1 MRRRNIT
8 ETSLDKFLEAY
19 KVLCSEVYIPE
30 RHREGYVKLIK
41 RVGKLRDNTPT
52 KIKLL
57 QYKIELDDLLDEK
70 AEEIYRKLKLD

>member
-1 MRRRNIT
+1 MSRRNIT

-19 KVLCSEVYIPE
+19 KILCSEVYIPE
-30 RHREGYVKLIK
+30 RHREGYIKFIK
-41 RVGKLRDNTPT
+41 RVGRMTDSAPT